1 MKFSTSLQILLLW
14 LLVEVIKSCLCFH
27 GTSELQAGF
36 VQTDLTD
43 VPRTVPG
50 VSLIG
55 NAHVSISALLNFKLW
70 MKTKAACSRREKQP
84 QTMDGGCK
92 CRNLATRKSLCECAP
107 RERGESER
115 EGLPLEKNKKINKA
129 PYAHSTLFMPL
140 FDQLF

>member
-1 MKFSTSLQILLLW
+1 
-14 LLVEVIKSCLCFH
+14 
-27 GTSELQAGF
+27 
-36 VQTDLTD
+36 
-43 VPRTVPG
+43 
-50 VSLIG
+50 
-55 NAHVSISALLNFKLW
+55 
-70 MKTKAACSRREKQP
+70 
-84 QTMDGGCK
+84 MDGGCK